1 MAVVLHFDDA
11 QCSTSAGP
19 KCSGSP
25 HTRVPQPVNIRQFA
39 AVPDPGYVGT
49 MTARDVPG
57 ESRRALI
64 VDDEA
69 VFRTLISAAVSDFG
83 FDTMAIA
90 TANEASDALEEF
102 DPDVVLLDLA
112 LGEGPNGLD
121 LLNYI
126 EAHYGWIAV
135 LILTSYRSPDLV
147 AKLDRPVSSKVG
159 YVVKSD
165 IVELTVL
172 QDAIE
177 QTLDSQPPRRLPQPG
192 VPTITR
198 SQAEV
203 LRLMA
208 DGLSNAAIAEQR
220 GCSVRALERVNA
232 RLYAALGVKD
242 DADANARV
250 QAVGMY
256 RDGRVDVR

>member
-1 MAVVLHFDDA
+1 MRAVWRSHQA
-11 QCSTSAGP
+11 Q
-19 KCSGSP
+19 
-25 HTRVPQPVNIRQFA
+25 HTLLLGGWHRLLFVTGGNA
-39 AVPDPGYVGT
+39 AH
-49 MTARDVPG
+49 
-57 ESRRALI
+57 I
-64 VDDEA
+64 
-69 VFRTLISAAVSDFG
+69 G
-83 FDTMAIA
+83 F
-90 TANEASDALEEF
+90 NPYLEEMR
-102 DPDVVLLDLA
+102 
-112 LGEGPNGLD
+112 GL
-121 LLNYI
+121 I
-126 EAHYGWIAV
+126 GCM
-135 LILTSYRSPDLV
+135 
-147 AKLDRPVSSKVG
+147 
-159 YVVKSD
+159 
-165 IVELTVL
+165 VELTVL
-172 QDAIE
+172 HDAIE